1 MTTQYDPNKYGK
13 LLLDT
18 LPGVI
23 ETDDENERA
32 LEIVWD
38 LMKKGEENLSPEEDK
53 LMRLLVRL
61 IEDFEEKTY
70 PMGAAS
76 PLETLTALVQEHQL
90 KQKDLIELFGT
101 QSIASEV
108 LNGKRG
114 ISKTHARRLADRFNV
129 PADLFI

>member
-13 LLLDT
+13 LLFDT

-23 ETDDENERA
+23 ETEDENERA
-32 LEIVWD
+32 LEIVWG

-61 IEDFEEKTY
+61 IEDFEETIY
-70 PMGAAS
+70 PMGTAS
-76 PLETLTALVQEHQL
+76 PLATLTALVQEHKL
-90 KQKDLIELFGT
+90 KQKDLIEIFGT
-101 QSIASEV
+101 QSIISEV

-114 ISKTHARRLADRFNV
+114 ISKTHARKLADRFNV

>member
-23 ETDDENERA
+23 ETEDENERA
-32 LEIVWD
+32 LEIVWG
-38 LMKKGEENLSPEEDK
+38 LMKKGEGNLSPEEDK
-53 LMRLLVRL
+53 LIRLLVRL

-70 PMGAAS
+70 PMGTVS
-76 PLETLTALVQEHQL
+76 PLATLTALVQEHQL
-90 KQKDLIELFGT
+90 KQKDLIEIFGT

-114 ISKTHARRLADRFNV
+114 ISITHARRLADRFNV